1 MGGQNLAGARR
12 IALGPVKKIVV
23 KVGTSLLAD
32 REHGISRERA
42 KRLVA
47 DIAKLAGRYQ
57 FTLVTSG
64 AVGLG
69 MHAFKLARKP
79 ADLPTKQAI
88 AALGQIH
95 LMGLYY
101 RLFHRYGL
109 QAAQV
114 LLTYV
119 TIGNRS
125 QYLHAMNA
133 LAAMHRLGI
142 VPVVNENDTVAVDE
156 LKIGDNDRLAAYVAL
171 LDDADLLVVLTDVD
185 GLYACAPVP
194 GRQNE
199 VIPVVDRIDERI
211 LAVAGCTRGTVTT
224 GGMVTKLQA
233 AQIATGSGVPLII
246 ANGSCPNVLSRLLA
260 GDNLGT
266 LFLPRRRLKARERFI
281 AYGSKRA
288 GELTVDGGAAA
299 ALRRGGRSLLI
310 AGVKGVT
317 GSFRRGE
324 VVSVIDLAGEEVA
337 RGVCAYSAGELR
349 TALTKPRTRTDRE
362 VIHCDHLV
370 LI

>member
-1 MGGQNLAGARR
+1 MNGLDIAAVRQA
-12 IALGPVKKIVV
+12 ALGNVKKVVV

-32 REHGISRERA
+32 RQHGISRERA

-47 DIAKLAGRYQ
+47 DIAKLTGAHR

-69 MHAFKLARKP
+69 MHAFGMARKP
-79 ADLPTKQAI
+79 AALPVKQAI

-101 RLFHRYGL
+101 RLFHRHGI

-114 LLTYV
+114 LLTYD
-119 TIGNRS
+119 TIRTRT
-125 QYLHAMNA
+125 QYLHAQQA
-133 LAAMHRLGI
+133 LAAMHDLGI

-171 LDDADLLVVLTDVD
+171 LDDADLLVLLTDVE
-185 GLYACAPVP
+185 GLYNCAPAP
-194 GRQNE
+194 GKRGE
-199 VIPVVDRIDERI
+199 VISVVPKIDERI
-211 LAVAGCTRGTVTT
+211 LSVAGCTKGNVTT

-233 AQIATGSGVPLII
+233 AQIAAGSGVPLVI
-246 ANGSCPNVLSRLLA
+246 ADGSRPGVLSAILA
-260 GDNLGT
+260 GEDVGT
-266 LFLPRRRLKARERFI
+266 LFLPQRLLKARQRFI
-281 AYGSKRA
+281 AYGSRRA
-288 GELTVDGGAAA
+288 GELTVDAGAAA
-299 ALRRGGRSLLI
+299 ALRRGGRSLLL
-310 AGVKGVT
+310 AGVKTVG

-324 VVSVIDLAGEEVA
+324 VVSVRTADGEEVA
-337 RGVCAYSAGELR
+337 RGVCAYGAGELR
-349 TALTKPRTRTDRE
+349 TALAKPRTRTERE
-362 VIHCDHLV
+362 VIHCNHLV